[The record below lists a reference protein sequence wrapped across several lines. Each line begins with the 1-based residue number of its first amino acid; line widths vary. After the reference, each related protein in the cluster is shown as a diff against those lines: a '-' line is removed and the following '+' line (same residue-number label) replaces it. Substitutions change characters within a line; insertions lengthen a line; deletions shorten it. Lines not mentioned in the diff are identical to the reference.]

1 IMKKVVLA
9 GNPNVGKSVIF
20 TRLTGKYIT
29 VSNYPGT
36 TVEVSSGRG
45 NISCG
50 TVEIIDTP
58 GAYSLI
64 PMSEDER
71 VARDV
76 LIEEDV
82 DVIIHVADAKNLKR
96 TLLIASQLLE
106 LNKPMILD
114 LNMFDETDRKGIN
127 IDIKKLS
134 EILGIEVIKT
144 IATDGRGIK
153 DLKNAILKAKTSNFS
168 IKYNEKIEK
177 AISDIESIVGNRSI
191 SIMLLSGDQSL
202 NEMLKIKY
210 GTDKFEKIKDII
222 KNIQSAYKNLSFII
236 QKKRQEKVEEIVQK
250 VMTVKQ
256 KEKKDLFLQE
266 KISNLTMETLTG
278 IPILIGIL
286 YLLYK
291 FVGVFGAG
299 IVVDFIESTVFG
311 EYFNP
316 WITNL
321 LKTYL
326 PVEILQDML
335 VGKYGLITVGLTYSI
350 AIVLP
355 IVGTFFIAF
364 GILEDSGYFPRLTI
378 MSNRVFKKIGLS
390 GKAVLPMVLGLGCD
404 TMATLTTRILENR
417 KERVIATLLLALGV
431 PCSAQLGV
439 VLGILASFSA
449 KALFIVFGVVAMQ
462 MLLVG
467 YLASKIIPGERS
479 DFIMEIPPLRVPQIS
494 NVLTKT
500 YIRMEWFL
508 FEAVPL
514 FLLGT
519 FLLFLLYRLDL
530 LTAIQSGLQPIVTGM
545 LGLPRETTEPFL
557 MGFLRR
563 DYGAAGL
570 YKLAENGLLTPV
582 QIVVSLVVITLFVPC
597 IANFFVMIKE
607 RGLKTALAIVAFIFP
622 YALLVGTVLNF
633 VLRILEIKV

>member
-1 IMKKVVLA
+1 MKKVVLA

>member
-1 IMKKVVLA
+1 MKKVVLA

-36 TVEVSSGRG
+36 TVEVSIGRG
-45 NISCG
+45 NISG
-50 TVEIIDTP
+50 ETVEIIDTP

-114 LNMFDETDRKGIN
+114 LNMFDEVDRKGIN

-177 AISDIESIVGNRSI
+177 AISDIESIVGNRLI

-222 KNIQSAYKNLSFII
+222 KNTQSAYKNLSFII
-236 QKKRQEKVEEIVQK
+236 QRKRQEKVEEIVQK

-256 KEKKDLFLQE
+256 KEKKEWLLQE
-266 KISNLTMETLTG
+266 KISKLTMEPLTG

-299 IVVDFIESTVFG
+299 ILVDFIESTVFG

-326 PVEILQDML
+326 HVEILQDML

-404 TMATLTTRILENR
+404 TMATLTTRILDTR

-439 VLGILASFSA
+439 VLAILASFSA
-449 KALFIVFGVVAMQ
+449 KALFIVFGVVSMQ

-519 FLLFLLYRLDL
+519 FILFLLYRLDL
-530 LTAIQSGLQPIVTGM
+530 LTAIESGFQPIVTGM
-545 LGLPRETTEPFL
+545 LGLPRETTEAFL

-570 YKLAENGLLTPV
+570 YKLAEKGLLTPV

-607 RGLKTALAIVAFIFP
+607 RGLKTALSIVAFIFP
-622 YALLVGTVLNF
+622 YALLVGTVLNL

>member
-1 IMKKVVLA
+1 MKKVVLA

-570 YKLAENGLLTPV
+570 YKLAEEGLLTPV

>member
-36 TVEVSSGRG
+36 TVEVSIGRG
-45 NISCG
+45 NISG
-50 TVEIIDTP
+50 ETVEIIDTP

-114 LNMFDETDRKGIN
+114 LNMFDEVDRKGIN

-153 DLKNAILKAKTSNFS
+153 DLKNAILQAKTSNFS
-168 IKYNEKIEK
+168 IKYNEDIEK
-177 AISDIESIVGNRSI
+177 AISDIESIVGNRLI
-191 SIMLLSGDQSL
+191 SIMLLSGDHSL

-222 KNIQSAYKNLSFII
+222 KNNQSAYKNLSFII
-236 QKKRQEKVEEIVQK
+236 QRKRQEKVEEIVQK
-250 VMTVKQ
+250 VITVKQ

-266 KISNLTMETLTG
+266 KISRLTMEPLTG

-286 YLLYK
+286 YMLYE

-299 IVVDFIESTVFG
+299 ILVDFIESTVFG

-404 TMATLTTRILENR
+404 TMATLTTRILDTG

-439 VLGILASFSA
+439 VLGILASVSA

-519 FLLFLLYRLDL
+519 
-530 LTAIQSGLQPIVTGM
+530 
-545 LGLPRETTEPFL
+545 
-557 MGFLRR
+557 
-563 DYGAAGL
+563 
-570 YKLAENGLLTPV
+570 
-582 QIVVSLVVITLFVPC
+582 
-597 IANFFVMIKE
+597 
-607 RGLKTALAIVAFIFP
+607 
-622 YALLVGTVLNF
+622 
-633 VLRILEIKV
+633 